1 MCVYENNWPS
11 SNKSRA
17 QRNNKK
23 RRKLLWIKSCKGQVS
38 SRPALDFYSNSKQV
52 WGNRAIWLQK
62 AIISDDM
69 KELLNVKLL
78 NVWISVRLF
87 EKIILCM
94 RDASWSCREEMT
106 KPGTLYNVLEFF

>member
-1 MCVYENNWPS
+1 MAMKITDPVQTSQGHRETI
-11 SNKSRA
+11 
-17 QRNNKK
+17 
-23 RRKLLWIKSCKGQVS
+23 RREGNCSALRVVKDKCQVDLLWIFTQTLNKFEVIGQF
-38 SRPALDFYSNSKQV
+38 DY
-52 WGNRAIWLQK
+52 IK